1 MNLDQKAMSL
11 AIILKLTII
20 LHSKALNED
29 RTVFCGSSGR
39 PLKKSE
45 TPDIQ
50 QERAANPMC
59 IVLCQCFQEPFK
71 DFQEST

>member
-1 MNLDQKAMSL
+1 MKLGQKVMSL
-11 AIILKLTII
+11 AIILKLNII

-29 RTVFCGSSGR
+29 CTVFLWFIR
-39 PLKKSE
+39 KTPKKSE